1 MTKPETTDQTRRTFV
16 KTAAYVAPVILTLK
30 ATPALAHNGSH
41 EHEEEESADAHVEAV
56 AAPLPNPGT

>member
-1 MTKPETTDQTRRTFV
+1 MTKPETTEQTRRTFV

-41 EHEEEESADAHVEAV
+41 EHEESADAHVEAV
-56 AAPLPNPGT
+56 AAPPIPNPGT